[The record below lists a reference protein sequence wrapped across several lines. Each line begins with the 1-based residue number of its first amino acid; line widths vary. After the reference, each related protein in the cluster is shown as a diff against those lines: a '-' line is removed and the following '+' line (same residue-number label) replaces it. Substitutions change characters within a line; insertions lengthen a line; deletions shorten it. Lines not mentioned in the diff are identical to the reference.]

1 MGARVH
7 FVFKQDDS
15 GNNVTLYSHWGE
27 TTWREDLAMALAKAT
42 PRWDD
47 PTYATRIVVSQLI
60 GNNWNSE
67 TGYGLYVTN
76 DTSEFWDLVV
86 EVNFVDQTVLDNG
99 HRHSFHS
106 FVEYQQEIK
115 EYHNA

>member
-1 MGARVH
+1 
-7 FVFKQDDS
+7 
-15 GNNVTLYSHWGE
+15 
-27 TTWREDLAMALAKAT
+27 MALAKAT

-76 DTSEFWDLVV
+76 ETSEFWDLVV

-106 FVEYQQEIK
+106 FVEYQQEIM
-115 EYHNA
+115 ENHVNV